1 MQETVLKYISFSH
14 ENLFDFYAKI
24 KNIRHLYEF
33 KKYKRFKNVK
43 RGILAK
49 NI

>member
-1 MQETVLKYISFSH
+1 MQETALEYISSSH
-14 ENLFDFYAKI
+14 ENLFDFYTKI

-33 KKYKRFKNVK
+33 KKYKRFKDVK
-43 RGILAK
+43 RDILVK